1 MTGSQRER
9 MTTSPRQAPLR
20 RQVVLGIV
28 GAIILFAGVEVLWYR
43 NITQLVDGLEWVT
56 RKNRLLASIDGAFV
70 SLKEGEAAAR
80 EFTITGDRAYISAFQ
95 EAQVRVHDQIRDIAV
110 LSADDPVGADGV
122 RRLTPLLSDAFD
134 AMRQTVALRV
144 AGDSVAARARDD
156 SSGHDARFRAI
167 GTVVESIDSLE
178 SAAQD
183 TKRAEAGSAVGRTV
197 TLTGLA
203 FVLAFAIAGIAV
215 QNTEREIARR
225 REAEGRA
232 IDAKEAAER
241 MSLAKS
247 EFLTRVSHELR
258 TPLNSV
264 IGFSNVLLR
273 RARTRLIAQEVAYL
287 ERIRANGTHLLS
299 VIDDLL
305 DLSKIEAG
313 KERLELDVVL
323 LDRLIAETV
332 AQLEGRLVGKEVVL
346 RAELPPAIAPLVT
359 DERKLKQV
367 LINLIGNAVKFT
379 EIGSITLRVIVD
391 AATSEAL
398 RIEVTDTGIG
408 IPPARQAAIFEAF
421 EQADGSD
428 ARRYGGTGLGL
439 SIAMSFSHLMGYQLS
454 VASVVGQGSTF
465 TVDLRPGVAVQ
476 PPPAR
481 ASVETPMVTAR
492 RGSPGATVA

>member
-1 MTGSQRER
+1 VRTATPARWI
-9 MTTSPRQAPLR
+9 TLR
-20 RQVVLGIV
+20 RQVVFGIV
-28 GAIILFAGVEVLWYR
+28 GAIVLFAGVEVLWYR
-43 NITQLVDGLEWVT
+43 NITQLVSGLEWVT
-56 RKNRLLASIDGAFV
+56 RKNRLLSSVDGAFV
-70 SLKEGEAAAR
+70 SLKEAEVAER
-80 EFTITGDRAYISAFQ
+80 EFTITGDRASLAAFR
-95 EAQVRVHDQIRDIAV
+95 ETEIRIHDQIRDIAV
-110 LSADDPVGADGV
+110 MSADDPVRTERLHA
-122 RRLTPLLSDAFD
+122 LTPLLDGAF
-134 AMRQTVALRV
+134 ATMRATVALRER
-144 AGDSVAARARDD
+144 GDTAAARARDD
-156 SSGHDARFRAI
+156 SSSHDGRFRTLAAAV
-167 GTVVESIDSLE
+167 TAIDSAE
-178 SAAQD
+178 GAEQD
-183 TKRAEAGSAVGRTV
+183 TKRAEAGAAVGRTA

-203 FVLAFAIAGIAV
+203 FVLAFVIAGIAV
-215 QNTEREIARR
+215 QRTEREITRR
-225 REAEGRA
+225 RDAERKA
-232 IDAKEAAER
+232 IDARDAAER
-241 MSLAKS
+241 MSQAKS

-273 RARTRLIAQEVAYL
+273 RTRARLIGQEIAYL

-305 DLSKIEAG
+305 DLSKIESG

-332 AQLEGRLVGKEVVL
+332 AQLEGRLVGKDVAL
-346 RAELPPAIAPLVT
+346 RAELPDAIAPIVT

-379 EIGSITLRVIVD
+379 EAGSVTVRVVVD
-391 AATSEAL
+391 TATSEAR
-398 RIEVTDTGIG
+398 RIEVADTGIG
-408 IPPARQAAIFEAF
+408 IPAQRQAAIFEAF

-454 VASVVGQGSTF
+454 VASVVGEGSTF
-465 TVDLRPGVAVQ
+465 TVDLSPGVAVQ
-476 PPPAR
+476 APPAR

>member
-1 MTGSQRER
+1 MRIAVLDRGV
-9 MTTSPRQAPLR
+9 PFR
-20 RQVVLGIV
+20 RYVVLGIA
-28 GAIILFAGVEVLWYR
+28 GAILLFAGVEVLWYR
-43 NITQLVDGLEWVT
+43 NISQLVYGLEWVT
-56 RKNRLLASIDGAFV
+56 QKNRLLASIDGAFV
-70 SLKEGEAAAR
+70 SLKEGEAAER
-80 EFTITGDRAYISAFQ
+80 EFTITGDRTYLAAFQ
-95 EAQVRVHDQIRDIAV
+95 QAQVRVHDQIRDIAV
-110 LSADDPVGADGV
+110 MAADDPARLDRV
-122 RRLTPLLSDAFD
+122 RTLTPLLTDAFA
-134 AMRQTVALRV
+134 AMGQTVALREAGNV
-144 AGDSVAARARDD
+144 AAAKASSDSVGR
-156 SSGHDARFRAI
+156 DARFTAI
-167 GTVVESIDSLE
+167 EAAVAAVDSSE
-178 SAAQD
+178 RSAQD
-183 TKRAEAGSAVGRTV
+183 LKRAEAGTAVGRTV
-197 TLTGLA
+197 ILTGLA
-203 FVLAFAIAGIAV
+203 FVVAFAIAGIAV
-215 QNTEREIARR
+215 QRTEREITRR
-225 REAEGRA
+225 RDAERKA
-232 IDAKEAAER
+232 IDARDAAER
-241 MSLAKS
+241 MSQAKS

-332 AQLEGRLVGKEVVL
+332 AQLEGRLVGKDVEL

-379 EIGSITLRVIVD
+379 EAGAITVRVVVD
-391 AATSEAL
+391 AATSEAV
-398 RIEVTDTGIG
+398 RIDVSDTGIG
-408 IPPARQAAIFEAF
+408 IPAARQSAIFEKF

-454 VASVVGQGSTF
+454 VASTVGQGSTF
-465 TVDLRPGVAVQ
+465 TVDLRPGVAVEA
-476 PPPAR
+476 PMAR
-481 ASVETPMVTAR
+481 APVESPMVAR
-492 RGSPGATVA
+492 HRASPGATVA